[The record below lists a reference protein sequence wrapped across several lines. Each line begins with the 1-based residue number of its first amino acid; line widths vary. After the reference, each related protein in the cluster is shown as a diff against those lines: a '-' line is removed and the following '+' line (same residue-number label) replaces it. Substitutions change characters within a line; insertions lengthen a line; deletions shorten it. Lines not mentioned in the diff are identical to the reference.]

1 MIGRKKLPQEYLD
14 WNRTWG
20 APDGYPEFRAIPVSA
35 RLKSADRQRMGP
47 FAFQRQSNTRVFE
60 YPWAYFTARPES
72 GMRVLDVGGGLAGFQ
87 FVLDMEGCQ
96 VTNADPLALDDD
108 NQWTSEAT
116 AYLSLL
122 MTEANHELINST
134 FGTKVKLVT
143 KKLQD
148 CDFADS
154 SFDRIFCLSVLEHL
168 HPTEARTVAE
178 HMARVLAPGGML
190 LLTVDLF
197 FDVHPLG
204 SLTRNVW
211 GGNLDIAALID
222 GLGLEMVLGEPR
234 ELLGFDEFDLDHV
247 VEQFPELLTGLY
259 PVVSQALVLRK
270 P

>member
-20 APDGYPEFRAIPVSA
+20 APDGYPEVRAMPLSV

-47 FAFQRQSNTRVFE
+47 FAFQRQSRTRVFE

-87 FVLDMEGCQ
+87 FVLNMEGCQ

-108 NQWTSEAT
+108 NQWTSEDT
-116 AYLSLL
+116 AHLSLL
-122 MTEANHELINST
+122 MTEANHELVNST

-143 KKLQD
+143 KKLQH
-148 CDFADS
+148 CDFEDG

-168 HPTEARTVAE
+168 HATEARTVAE
-178 HMARVLAPGGML
+178 HMARVLAPGGTL

-197 FDVHPLG
+197 FDVQPLG

-222 GLGLEMVLGEPR
+222 GLGLEMVVGEPR

-247 VEQFPELLTGLY
+247 IKQFPELLTGQY
-259 PVVSQALVLRK
+259 PVVSQALALRK
-270 P
+270 R